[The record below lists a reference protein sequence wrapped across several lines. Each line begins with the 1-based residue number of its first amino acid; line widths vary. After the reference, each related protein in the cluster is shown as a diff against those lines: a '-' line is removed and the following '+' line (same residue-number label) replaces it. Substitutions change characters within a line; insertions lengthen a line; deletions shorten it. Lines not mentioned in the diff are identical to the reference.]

1 MAKAYTLIAESLL
14 QQIYVSLVPLSINR
28 NRGDITI
35 YIYNKHT
42 SLVSNG
48 SLYYASNI
56 WSFKISLYYASNIW
70 SFTMNRVLVILHK
83 PDTAWTIEHTERT

>member
-56 WSFKISLYYASNIW
+56 
-70 SFTMNRVLVILHK
+70 
-83 PDTAWTIEHTERT
+83 